1 MEVFFTL
8 IGVSVFAIVLV
19 LILWRQ
25 ENKQK
30 HAK

>member
-8 IGVSVFAIVLV
+8 MGVSVFAIVLG

-25 ENKQK
+25 EHKQK
-30 HAK
+30 QAK